1 MNDLIFPFDIKN
13 LKKILIKE
21 IMNAGNENDYNIY
34 IIFLR
39 RNKTENDLKQI
50 NDLLKNKLN
59 NSSNK
64 YIIRIW
70 NYKNSGYIK
79 NNINDWIL
87 FEKNKSFNIP
97 KLNQNI
103 SIMQFP
109 MNENNKSE
117 FDLQMYPYKY

>member
-50 NDLLKNKLN
+50 NDLK
-59 NSSNK
+59 
-64 YIIRIW
+64 
-70 NYKNSGYIK
+70 
-79 NNINDWIL
+79 
-87 FEKNKSFNIP
+87 
-97 KLNQNI
+97 
-103 SIMQFP
+103 
-109 MNENNKSE
+109 
-117 FDLQMYPYKY
+117 